1 MSSGAEKRKA
11 GRVEFS
17 CGIPVRIIAID
28 GTWRRDCLLMDAA
41 AGGARLNVKESVTG
55 LNLKEFF
62 LVLSTTGVAYRR
74 CELVWLNGDQLG
86 VRFLEATDRPSKRSS
101 PTKSK

>member
-17 CGIPVRIIAID
+17 RGIPTRIVAID
-28 GTWRRDCLLMDAA
+28 GTWSRDCLMLDVA
-41 AGGARLNVKESVTG
+41 AGGAKLTAKESVTG

-62 LVLSTTGVAYRR
+62 LVLSTTGAAYRR

-86 VRFLEATDRPSKRSS
+86 VRFLEADRRSKRSS
-101 PTKSK
+101 PI